1 MNNLKCLLVTLA
13 FFLLSLIF
21 VIVLMSKEAIADAAM
36 ANVSFAS
43 AVVSI
48 VLAVL
53 SIIISMIAS
62 ARTQGNLDSMR
73 EVERKLNESIDRLK
87 DIRQDI
93 RDFRAAIVPNRFGQQ
108 QEFKASGQCFMM
120 YGTEKGNIGEPE
132 RKEKSETATDLP
144 GSEKLRKYMML
155 SERALDKIE
164 TIFRCSIARNF
175 RLRAVPSITF
185 DGFATIS
192 GEPYVF
198 EVKVVQSPNNALSA
212 FRKYLENLNFALEN
226 LNLSV
231 SVVIVAVCPDEKVKN
246 ATLDLLTHSLIFP
259 GLNVS
264 ALCFTQ
270 AELENPGV
278 SARE

>member
-1 MNNLKCLLVTLA
+1 MNCLKWFWVALA

-73 EVERKLNESIDRLK
+73 EVERKRLK

-246 ATLDLLTHSLIFP
+246 ATLDLLTHSRIFP

-270 AELENPGV
+270 AELENPEK
-278 SARE
+278 SEL